1 MSEYVAKE
9 LTVRKGKASSR
20 LMQES
25 VMQEM
30 RKERVR
36 MMEGEGCDR
45 RDRKTWW
52 ERVRAA

>member
-1 MSEYVAKE
+1 
-9 LTVRKGKASSR
+9 VRKGKASSR